1 MKILSRGFK
10 TCEGFGGWGVNGAT
24 NSGVVIM
31 GGRTCH
37 PCCMN
42 SGRSIWF
49 ICEAFFF
56 VVASKR
62 NLLLQY
68 LNSKSRAFRLR
79 FGENGGFGCWYCS
92 EDA

>member
-24 NSGVVIM
+24 NFGVVIM

-56 VVASKR
+56 
-62 NLLLQY
+62 L
-68 LNSKSRAFRLR
+68 
-79 FGENGGFGCWYCS
+79 
-92 EDA
+92 